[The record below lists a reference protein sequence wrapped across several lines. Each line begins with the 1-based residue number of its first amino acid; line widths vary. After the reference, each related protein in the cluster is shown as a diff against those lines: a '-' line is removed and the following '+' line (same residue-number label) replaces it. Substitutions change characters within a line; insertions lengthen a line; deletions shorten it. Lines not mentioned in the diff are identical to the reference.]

1 MADQTRRILDVDVRE
16 VSLVDRAAN
25 LRQFLVL
32 KRLTEEDMGAFI
44 DERSEVVKAKK
55 DDEVKEDEVKE
66 DEAKEEAE
74 KEAAKKAGKPKLK
87 EDEEKEEVEEA
98 DKAAKKKAGKPKKK
112 EEGDEEEEDAEVECQ
127 EKKKAMN
134 PMAVAGM
141 LQGLKGKGLPSEAVK
156 EVVAWLESQKKS
168 GKPDPSEEAPPDEEV
183 EASEKKKRGMKKN
196 LAVAIME
203 DGSIIVEGEEISKA
217 RKFTESR
224 TGTVKEVVTQLLN
237 LLHDV
242 DSDAAKAVVSS
253 FSQLPLGSVPASEVK
268 PLGTEGKVS
277 KQLEEENA
285 ELKKRLETLEK
296 SRSDSK
302 ELPGDKTDGAQV
314 KKSLWNGVL

>member
-55 DDEVKEDEVKE
+55 DDEVKEDE
-66 DEAKEEAE
+66 AKEEAE

-98 DKAAKKKAGKPKKK
+98 DKAAKKAGKPKKK

>member
-1 MADQTRRILDVDVRE
+1 MPDKTRRILDVDVRE

-32 KRLTEEDMGAFI
+32 KRLSEEDMGAFI
-44 DERSEVVKAKK
+44 DEERSESVTKAKK
-55 DDEVKEDEVKE
+55 EV
-66 DEAKEEAE
+66 EAKEEEAKEEEAKEEEAKEE
-74 KEAAKKAGKPKLK
+74 KDAKKDGAPAA
-87 EDEEKEEVEEA
+87 A
-98 DKAAKKKAGKPKKK
+98 DQKKAGKPKKK
-112 EEGDEEEEDAEVECQ
+112 EDDAADEEEAPEDEEAEVACES
-127 EKKKAMN
+127 KKKGMN
-134 PMAVAGM
+134 PGAIAGM
-141 LQGLKGKGLPSEAVK
+141 LNGLKGKGLPSKAVE

-168 GKPDPSEEAPPDEEV
+168 GAPAPEGAESAP
-183 EASEKKKRGMKKN
+183 ASKKGMKKN

-242 DSDAAKAVVSS
+242 DADAAKAVVGS

-268 PLGTEGKVS
+268 PQGTEGKVS
-277 KQLEEENA
+277 KQLEDENA
-285 ELKKRLETLEK
+285 ELKKRLEVLEK
-296 SRSDSK
+296 SRADSK
-302 ELPGDKTDGAQV
+302 GLPGDQTDGKPV
-314 KKSLWNGVL
+314 KKSLWNNVL